1 MSSPSLAFPASG
13 RVARAIEYLREL
25 WRRREFAMALGLGN
39 LKARNAST
47 SLGLFWWVLNPLLLG
62 GVYFLVFGILFGGAR
77 PDDFLIYLLSGMF
90 PFHFT
95 SQSMT
100 GGANSIIQNSKLLA
114 NLRFPRLLLPIS
126 TLIEALAGFLASLVV
141 LFVILFIGQAIL
153 PGTYFSF
160 RLAYLPIIIV
170 IHLVFNLGLGAIAAR
185 LAVPFRD
192 INNLIPYINRI
203 WLYLTPI
210 IWPLSF
216 LDSAGPTIK
225 TLVQF
230 NPMYD
235 MVGLYRSA
243 LLGTPLIMDEVVGAI
258 VWAMVVGVVGVTFF
272 VKYEG
277 HMVRHL

>member
-1 MSSPSLAFPASG
+1 
-13 RVARAIEYLREL
+13 
-25 WRRREFAMALGLGN
+25 
-39 LKARNAST
+39 
-47 SLGLFWWVLNPLLLG
+47 
-62 GVYFLVFGILFGGAR
+62 
-77 PDDFLIYLLSGMF
+77 
-90 PFHFT
+90 
-95 SQSMT
+95 
-100 GGANSIIQNSKLLA
+100 
-114 NLRFPRLLLPIS
+114 
-126 TLIEALAGFLASLVV
+126 
-141 LFVILFIGQAIL
+141 
-153 PGTYFSF
+153 
-160 RLAYLPIIIV
+160 
-170 IHLVFNLGLGAIAAR
+170 
-185 LAVPFRD
+185 VPFRD